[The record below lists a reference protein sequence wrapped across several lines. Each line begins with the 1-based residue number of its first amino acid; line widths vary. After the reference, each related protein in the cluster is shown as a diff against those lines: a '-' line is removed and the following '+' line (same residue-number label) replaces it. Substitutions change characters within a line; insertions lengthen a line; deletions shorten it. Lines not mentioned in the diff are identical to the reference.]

1 MRLFSS
7 LASFTMVFSLRRR
20 KVRSVAR
27 STWVCVSFF
36 RAASPDSSTPKS
48 NRTVRGLVDGT
59 TFFVEAWLL
68 GTLLVGSGDGDL
80 GLLAAIPNSSVEES
94 HPLLYSALPLRS
106 GWWSSSS
113 KS

>member
-1 MRLFSS
+1 MQIAWFMYSRARIAGHPIHPMLVGFPIA
-7 LASFTMVFSLRRR
+7 LYVATVATMLMYVGTRDAF
-20 KVRSVAR
+20 
-27 STWVCVSFF
+27 WY
-36 RAASPDSSTPKS
+36 RAALTA
-48 NRTVRGLVDGT
+48 NIGGV
-59 TFFVEAWLL
+59 L
-68 GTLLVGSGDGDL
+68 G